1 MDNEFQAMMA
11 ELTER
16 EIDNQARELR
26 KLLMLAGMDLE
37 SELPEPELMQIIKVV
52 LKNFDPTEFGDEE
65 GAIFVTTS
73 ARF

>member
-37 SELPEPELMQIIKVV
+37 SELPEPELM
-52 LKNFDPTEFGDEE
+52 
-65 GAIFVTTS
+65 
-73 ARF
+73 